1 MWIQKSGARQQ
12 WQQRDFSG
20 KMVVLGK
27 GDLGYAQEFIVLHE
41 AYTNKPK
48 IVTITIDLVS
58 METEVN

>member
-12 WQQRDFSG
+12 WQQRDFNG

-27 GDLGYAQEFIVLHE
+27 GDLGYAQEFIVLQE